1 MGLKRTGKIKKVD
14 TSSKILERE
23 SKFGTGKGLP
33 TNSVRFIRLSGVY
46 GEIKH
51 IRIIIENRLRAVAV
65 MNIKIHNQHFLQVIF
80 CLDVTRTD
88 CDIISRVTKWRP
100 KQ

>member
-33 TNSVRFIRLSGVY
+33 TNSVRFIRLSGY
-46 GEIKH
+46 Y
-51 IRIIIENRLRAVAV
+51 
-65 MNIKIHNQHFLQVIF
+65 
-80 CLDVTRTD
+80 TRFNAFK
-88 CDIISRVTKWRP
+88 VTKLDANTYCFSFNFSSIYFAAAARTVSIP
-100 KQ
+100 A

>member
-33 TNSVRFIRLSGVY
+33 TNSVRFIRLSGY
-46 GEIKH
+46 KY
-51 IRIIIENRLRAVAV
+51 
-65 MNIKIHNQHFLQVIF
+65 
-80 CLDVTRTD
+80 
-88 CDIISRVTKWRP
+88 
-100 KQ
+100 